1 MHELD
6 TKLVD
11 ALRDAARL
19 ANHQD
24 LRELILSDLMDYL
37 NAASLSRGKDLSRSR
52 YWAFKAITLQKKLRQ
67 KMRLPPIRD

>member
-11 ALRDAARL
+11 ALRSAARL
-19 ANHQD
+19 AKNQD
-24 LRELILSDLMDYL
+24 LADIILADMQDYL
-37 NAASLSRGKDLSRSR
+37 IAASLSRGRDPQRSK

-67 KMRLPPIRD
+67 QMRMRPIPS